1 MKSIFILIL
10 INTFGVMKKVLI
22 IGFVWPEPTTTA
34 AGTRMLQLIA
44 IFEEFGLE
52 IHFVS
57 TAAKTTQSYNFEK
70 EGILTSTI
78 ELNNTSFNDF
88 IIDYNPDIV
97 LFDRYLTEEQFGWRV
112 SENCPNALKIL
123 DTEDLHFLRFAREQS
138 FKKNI
143 EITDA
148 LLKNDIAKREI
159 ASIYRCDLTL
169 IISKYELE
177 LLKTEFKIDS
187 NLLCYTPFLL
197 DELATDNFSKYPSF
211 NERIDFMT
219 IGNFKHKPNLE
230 AVKTLKKDIWP
241 KIKSKIPTANIH
253 IYGAYG
259 NNESIT
265 QLHNKKEGFL
275 IEGWVENK
283 ELAFANARICLAP
296 LQFGAGLKG
305 KLIDAMLF
313 GTPSVTTSIG
323 AEGINSNLH
332 WAGFIENDFNSFVK
346 KAVELYQNEEIWLQK
361 QQNGFEIINSNF
373 SKKKFG
379 TELMSKIE
387 SLLNVLD
394 YHRNKNFIG
403 AMLQQHMLKSTK
415 YMSKWI
421 EEKNKKEG

>member
-1 MKSIFILIL
+1 
-10 INTFGVMKKVLI
+10 MKKVLI

-34 AGTRMLQLIA
+34 AGTRMLQLIS
-44 IFEEFGLE
+44 IFKEYGLE

-57 TAAKTTQSYNFEK
+57 TAAKTTQSYNFDK
-70 EGILTSTI
+70 DGIKTSTI

-88 IIDYNPDIV
+88 IINFNPDIV

-123 DTEDLHFLRFAREQS
+123 DTEDLHFLRSAREKS
-138 FKKNI
+138 FRKSI
-143 EITDA
+143 ELNNSLIN
-148 LLKNDIAKREI
+148 NDIAKREI

-169 IISKYELE
+169 IISIYELE
-177 LLKTEFKIDS
+177 LLNTTFKIDS
-187 NLLCYTPFLL
+187 NLLCYIPFLL
-197 DELATDNFSKYPSF
+197 EEIPKDKFAKYPSF

-230 AVKTLKKDIWP
+230 AVKTLKKNIWP
-241 KIKSKIPTANIH
+241 KIKLKLPKANIH

-259 NNESIT
+259 NSESIA

-275 IEGWVENK
+275 IEGWIDSK
-283 ELAFANARICLAP
+283 EMAFLNARICLAP

-313 GTPSVTTSIG
+313 GTPSITTAIG
-323 AEGINSNLH
+323 AEGIQVGLP
-332 WAGFIENDFNSFVK
+332 WAGFIENDFNNFIE
-346 KAVELYQNEEIWLQK
+346 KAIELYQNEEIWVQK
-361 QQNGFEIINSNF
+361 QQNGIHIINSNF

-379 TELMSKIE
+379 TELISKVE
-387 SLLNVLD
+387 SIFNDLEN
-394 YHRNKNFIG
+394 HRNQNFIG
-403 AMLQQHMLKSTK
+403 SMLLHHTLKSTK

-421 EEKNKKEG
+421 EEKNKKKDL

>member
-1 MKSIFILIL
+1 
-10 INTFGVMKKVLI
+10 MKKVLI

-34 AGTRMLQLIA
+34 AGTRMLQLIS
-44 IFEEFGLE
+44 IFKEYGLE

-57 TAAKTTQSYNFEK
+57 TAAKTTQSYNFDK
-70 EGILTSTI
+70 DGIKTSTI

-88 IIDYNPDIV
+88 IIDFNPDIV

-123 DTEDLHFLRFAREQS
+123 DTEDLHFLRSAREKS
-138 FKKNI
+138 FRKSI
-143 EITDA
+143 ELNNSLIN
-148 LLKNDIAKREI
+148 NDIAKREI

-169 IISKYELE
+169 IISIYELE
-177 LLKTEFKIDS
+177 LLNTTFKIDS
-187 NLLCYTPFLL
+187 NLLCYIPFLL
-197 DELATDNFSKYPSF
+197 EEIPKDKFAKYPSF

-230 AVKTLKKDIWP
+230 AVKTLKKNIWP
-241 KIKSKIPTANIH
+241 KIKLKLPKANIH

-259 NNESIT
+259 NSESIA

-275 IEGWVENK
+275 IEGWIDSK
-283 ELAFANARICLAP
+283 EMAFLNARICLAP

-313 GTPSVTTSIG
+313 GTPSITTAIG
-323 AEGINSNLH
+323 AEGIQVGLP
-332 WAGFIENDFNSFVK
+332 WAGFIENDFNNFIE
-346 KAVELYQNEEIWLQK
+346 KAIELYQNEEIWVQK
-361 QQNGFEIINSNF
+361 QQNGIHIINSNF

-379 TELMSKIE
+379 TELISKVE
-387 SLLNVLD
+387 SIFNDLEN
-394 YHRNKNFIG
+394 HRNQNFIG
-403 AMLQQHMLKSTK
+403 SMLLHHTLKSTK

-421 EEKNKKEG
+421 EEKNKKKDL

>member
-1 MKSIFILIL
+1 MKE
-10 INTFGVMKKVLI
+10 VLI

-34 AGTRMLQLIA
+34 AGTRMLQLIS
-44 IFEEFGLE
+44 IFKEYGLE

-57 TAAKTTQSYNFEK
+57 TAAKTTQSYNFDK
-70 EGILTSTI
+70 DGIKTSTI

-88 IIDYNPDIV
+88 IIDFNPDIV

-123 DTEDLHFLRFAREQS
+123 DTEDLHFLRSAREKS
-138 FKKNI
+138 FRKSI
-143 EITDA
+143 ELNNSLIN
-148 LLKNDIAKREI
+148 NDIAKREI

-169 IISKYELE
+169 IISIYELE
-177 LLKTEFKIDS
+177 LLNTTFKIDS
-187 NLLCYTPFLL
+187 NLLCYIPFLL
-197 DELATDNFSKYPSF
+197 EEIPKDKFAKYPSF

-230 AVKTLKKDIWP
+230 AVKTLKKNIWP
-241 KIKSKIPTANIH
+241 KIKLKLPKANIH

-259 NNESIT
+259 NSESIA

-275 IEGWVENK
+275 IEGWIDSK
-283 ELAFANARICLAP
+283 EMAFLNARICLAP

-313 GTPSVTTSIG
+313 GTPSITTAIG
-323 AEGINSNLH
+323 AEGIQVGLP
-332 WAGFIENDFNSFVK
+332 WAGFIENDFNNFIE
-346 KAVELYQNEEIWLQK
+346 KAIELYQNEEIWVQK
-361 QQNGFEIINSNF
+361 QQNGIHIINSNF

-379 TELMSKIE
+379 TELISKVVFIFNDLE
-387 SLLNVLD
+387 N
-394 YHRNKNFIG
+394 HRNQNFIG
-403 AMLQQHMLKSTK
+403 AILQYHTLKSTK

-421 EEKNKKEG
+421 EEKNKKEDS

>member
-1 MKSIFILIL
+1 
-10 INTFGVMKKVLI
+10 MKKVLI

-34 AGTRMLQLIA
+34 AGTRMLQLIS
-44 IFEEFGLE
+44 IFKEYGLE

-57 TAAKTTQSYNFEK
+57 TAAKTTQSYNFDK
-70 EGILTSTI
+70 DGIKTSTI

-88 IIDYNPDIV
+88 IIDFNPDIV

-123 DTEDLHFLRFAREQS
+123 DTEDLHFLRSAREKS
-138 FKKNI
+138 FRKSI
-143 EITDA
+143 ELNNSLIN
-148 LLKNDIAKREI
+148 NDSAKREI

-169 IISKYELE
+169 IISIYELE
-177 LLKTEFKIDS
+177 LLNTTFKIDS
-187 NLLCYTPFLL
+187 NLLCYIPFLL
-197 DELATDNFSKYPSF
+197 EEIPKVKFAEYPSF

-230 AVKTLKKDIWP
+230 AVKTLKKNIWP
-241 KIKSKIPTANIH
+241 KIKLKLPKANIH

-259 NNESIT
+259 NSESIA

-275 IEGWVENK
+275 IEGWIDSK
-283 ELAFANARICLAP
+283 EMAFLNARICLAP

-313 GTPSVTTSIG
+313 GTPSITTAIG
-323 AEGINSNLH
+323 AEGIQVGLP
-332 WAGFIENDFNSFVK
+332 WAGFIENDFNNFIE
-346 KAVELYQNEEIWLQK
+346 KAIELYQNEEIWVQK
-361 QQNGFEIINSNF
+361 QQNGIHIINSNF

-379 TELMSKIE
+379 TELISKVE
-387 SLLNVLD
+387 SIFNDLEN
-394 YHRNKNFIG
+394 HRNQNFIG
-403 AMLQQHMLKSTK
+403 SMLLHHTLKSTK

-421 EEKNKKEG
+421 EEKNK

>member
-1 MKSIFILIL
+1 
-10 INTFGVMKKVLI
+10 MKKVLI

-34 AGTRMLQLIA
+34 AGTRMLQLIS
-44 IFEEFGLE
+44 IFKEYGLE

-57 TAAKTTQSYNFEK
+57 TAAKTTQSYNFDK
-70 EGILTSTI
+70 DGIKTSTI

-88 IIDYNPDIV
+88 IIDFNPDIV

-123 DTEDLHFLRFAREQS
+123 DTEDLHFLRSAREKS
-138 FKKNI
+138 FRKSI
-143 EITDA
+143 ELNNSLIN
-148 LLKNDIAKREI
+148 NDIAKREI

-169 IISKYELE
+169 IISIYELE
-177 LLKTEFKIDS
+177 LLNITFKIDS
-187 NLLCYTPFLL
+187 SLLCYIPFLL
-197 DELATDNFSKYPSF
+197 EEIPKDKFAKYPSF

-230 AVKTLKKDIWP
+230 AVKTLKKNIWP
-241 KIKSKIPTANIH
+241 KIKLKLPKANIH

-259 NNESIT
+259 NSESIA

-275 IEGWVENK
+275 IEGWIDSK
-283 ELAFANARICLAP
+283 EMAFLNARICLAP

-313 GTPSVTTSIG
+313 GTPSITTAIG
-323 AEGINSNLH
+323 AEGIQVGLP
-332 WAGFIENDFNSFVK
+332 WAGFIENDFNNFIE
-346 KAVELYQNEEIWLQK
+346 KAIELYQNEEIWVQK
-361 QQNGFEIINSNF
+361 QQNGIHIINSNF

-379 TELMSKIE
+379 TELISKVE
-387 SLLNVLD
+387 SIFNDLEN
-394 YHRNKNFIG
+394 HRNQNFIG
-403 AMLQQHMLKSTK
+403 SMLLHHTLKSTK

-421 EEKNKKEG
+421 EEKNKKKDL